1 MLKRI
6 KYRKHLYTGEY
17 VERLIKRLFHVCF
30 VNRNFYL
37 LFCFFVFPQN
47 DEVGMKT
54 VWYGPKILIEKGD
67 AEVFKVGEIV
77 TFINWG
83 NLKIES
89 IEK

>member
-1 MLKRI
+1 
-6 KYRKHLYTGEY
+6 
-17 VERLIKRLFHVCF
+17 
-30 VNRNFYL
+30 
-37 LFCFFVFPQN
+37 
-47 DEVGMKT
+47 MKT